1 MVFLRLR
8 TLPSRRWSTAGLVLG
23 FVGCLLAWQLLAILV
38 QHRWPERAIFLPSVA
53 QVASQGWKM
62 VTSLDFWK
70 ALGITNFRVV
80 TGFLVAAAVAVPLG
94 IALGAY
100 PRLEVLASPVTDFA
114 RYLPVAALIPLLI
127 IWAGV
132 GDLQKIL
139 VLAIGTF
146 FQVLVMVTD
155 AVRRV
160 PLMHIDTA
168 LTLGCRPG
176 RVPFDVL
183 LPASLPQIYDACRV
197 GIGLTWSY
205 LLVAEIV
212 ASENGLGYVIIRGQ
226 RFLRTDQIFFTII
239 VLGFLGLLYDRAF
252 TLPRRYLFPWAQEE
266 RQV

>member
-1 MVFLRLR
+1 MFGIKLRGV
-8 TLPSRRWSTAGLVLG
+8 PSRAWSAAGLLCG
-23 FVGCLLAWQLLAILV
+23 FAGSVLAWQLLAMLMES
-38 QHRWPERAIFLPSVA
+38 RWPERAIFLPGPG
-53 QVASQGWKM
+53 QVSRQGWEM
-62 VTSLDFWK
+62 VWSIEFWT
-70 ALGITNFRVV
+70 AVGVTNLRVV
-80 TGFLVAAAVAVPLG
+80 AGFVVAVALAIPLG
-94 IALGAY
+94 IALGSY
-100 PRLEVLASPVTDFA
+100 PQLEVLASPVTDFG
-114 RYLPVAALIPLLI
+114 RYLPVAALVPLLI

-160 PLMHIDTA
+160 PLMHVDTA
-168 LTLGCRPG
+168 LTLGCCPR

-183 LPASLPQIYDACRV
+183 LPAALPQIYDACRV

-212 ASENGLGYVIIRGQ
+212 ASENGLGYIIIRGQ
-226 RFLRTDQIFFTII
+226 RFLRTDQIFFTVI
-239 VLGFLGLLYDRAF
+239 VLGILGLAYDRAF
-252 TLPRRYLFPWAQEE
+252 TLPRRYLFRWAQEE